1 MFESREHGYRA
12 LLILVSE
19 RPTQHSQQHQHESDA
34 EFIELVNAAGVSTVA
49 TINAPLRQAH
59 AGTLLGKGKL
69 EEVRQAVADADADLV
84 LINCELTPVQERN
97 IERAVCC
104 QVLAR
109 TALILDI
116 FAQRAATYEG
126 KLQVELAQLRHLSTR
141 LVRGWTHLERQKGG
155 IGLRGPGETQLET
168 DRRLLGQRI
177 KQLKQRLAAVDKRRQ
192 AGRSRRQHGQ
202 EPVVALVGYTNAGKS
217 TLFNRLTSSD
227 VLVEDK
233 LFATLDPTLRR
244 WTAPQL
250 GTVLLSDT
258 VGFVSELPH
267 DLVAAFRSTLQE
279 AREADLLLHVI
290 DGADADMQRH
300 MDDVEAVL
308 HDIDADRVPVLKVF
322 NKADRSG
329 AKTGIH
335 CNNNKE
341 CVSATVSA
349 VTGAGLDELALA
361 VNQCL
366 GIGRVRG
373 HLHIPFAAAALR
385 ARLFALDAIEA
396 EHDNDADGFN
406 VSINIADATLQ
417 QLSKLPGEAG
427 KVAAQSLSTGR

>member
-1 MFESREHGYRA
+1 MFESRERGYRA

-19 RPTQHSQQHQHESDA
+19 QHVRHSQQHQHESNA
-34 EFIELVNAAGVSTVA
+34 EFRELVNAAGVTTVA
-49 TINAPLRQAH
+49 TVAAPLRQSH
-59 AGTLLGKGKL
+59 AGTLIGKGKL
-69 EEVRQAVADADADLV
+69 EEVRQAVVDAEADLV
-84 LINCELTPVQERN
+84 LINRELTPVQERN
-97 IERAVCC
+97 IERAVSC
-104 QVLAR
+104 QVLGR

-168 DRRLLGQRI
+168 DRRLLGERI
-177 KQLKQRLAAVDKRRQ
+177 KQLKLRLAAVDKRRQ
-192 AGRSRRQHGQ
+192 AGRSRRQQGQ

-217 TLFNRLTSSD
+217 TLFNRLTDSD

-233 LFATLDPTLRR
+233 LFATLDPTVRR
-244 WTAPQL
+244 WGAPEL

-290 DGADADMQRH
+290 DGADAEMQRH
-300 MDDVEAVL
+300 IDDVESVL
-308 HDIDADRVPVLKVF
+308 RDIDADRVPVLKVF

-329 AKTGIH
+329 AAIGIH
-335 CNNNKE
+335 HDNKDE
-341 CVSATVSA
+341 TVSVTISATS
-349 VTGAGLDELALA
+349 GAGLDDLARA
-361 VNQCL
+361 VNQRL

-373 HLHIPFAAAALR
+373 RMHIPFAAAELR

-396 EHDNDADGFN
+396 EHENDADGFN
-406 VSINIADATLQ
+406 VSVNIADSTLQ
-417 QLSKLPGEAG
+417 QLSRLPGEAG
-427 KVAAQSLSTGR
+427 KVAAQSLFDSH